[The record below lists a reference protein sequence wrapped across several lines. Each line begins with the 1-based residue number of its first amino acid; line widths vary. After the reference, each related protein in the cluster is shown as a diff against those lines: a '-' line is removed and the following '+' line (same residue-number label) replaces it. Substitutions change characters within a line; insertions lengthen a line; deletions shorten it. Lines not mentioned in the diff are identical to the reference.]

1 MQEFFE
7 SEKDENCFE
16 ERKVKEYINR
26 YLKELQRHF
35 DMSDSRIRTIIFSI
49 YQDLSP
55 YNFIKLYIKKQL
67 DMLKSL
73 YKKCLR
79 GKNGN

>member
-49 YQDLSP
+49 YKDLSP